1 MRKLLLVLA
10 LCCWASMS
18 VATELSPVGPI
29 GAGGTAPEGDRDA
42 IWCQMPDFI
51 TGLSSQIDFIYPFDS
66 GCIDDFMVES
76 DALVTSVEWWGTYW
90 NGTPGGPADYFVI
103 SFYEDNGQCYPMD
116 EPFYVEDIMEYVEE
130 PGDHNYYAADIPPV
144 AIAAGVAYWIEIQ
157 AVMDFSIGGQW
168 GWGTSADVNMC
179 PPLQGFPLLDIPYW
193 SSIDYDALAFCLN
206 ADVIA
211 NDAETWGN
219 VKALFQ

>member
-10 LCCWASMS
+10 LCCWAGMS
-18 VATELSPVGPI
+18 VAADLSPVGPI

-42 IWCQMPDFI
+42 IWCQAPDYV
-51 TGLSSQIDFIYPFDS
+51 TGLSSQIDFVYPFDS
-66 GCIDDFMVES
+66 SCIDDFMVEA
-76 DALVTSVEWWGTYW
+76 DALVTSIEWWGTYW
-90 NGTPGGPADYFVI
+90 NGVGLGDYFVV

-116 EPFYVEDIMEYVEE
+116 DPFYVEDIMEYSEVV
-130 PGDHNYYAADIPPV
+130 DSTWYAYAAEIPPV
-144 AIAAGVAYWIEIQ
+144 EIAAGVAYWIGIQ
-157 AVMDFSIGGQW
+157 CVMDFTIGGQW

-193 SSIDYDALAFCLN
+193 TGIDYGAMSFCLN
-206 ADVIA
+206 SDAVA

-219 VKALFQ
+219 VKAMYR